1 MQQSK
6 VTIINISWET
16 IPFNGIDFLKI
27 NEKGD
32 AHDFGVYQICG
43 HHNAYG
49 HDTLLYIGKAQKQ
62 TFAKRI
68 NNRWEFIKSCVQPT
82 SIRLGRIVRNDDL
95 ETQKKESSVWT
106 EDHWENMIDVAEKI
120 LIKAHPP
127 ALNKQEN
134 AGLFTKDGL
143 GEEHYLILNWN
154 DYGSL
159 LPEVSTFSS
168 SYFSWDYNT
177 PITMKDFP
185 EDKL

>member
-1 MQQSK
+1 
-6 VTIINISWET
+6 
-16 IPFNGIDFLKI
+16 
-27 NEKGD
+27 
-32 AHDFGVYQICG
+32 
-43 HHNAYG
+43 
-49 HDTLLYIGKAQKQ
+49 
-62 TFAKRI
+62 
-68 NNRWEFIKSCVQPT
+68 
-82 SIRLGRIVRNDDL
+82 
-95 ETQKKESSVWT
+95 
-106 EDHWENMIDVAEKI
+106 MIDVAEKI

-177 PITMKDFP
+177 PITKKDFP